1 MFNQLTALPWWYQ
14 NCYWCQHPGQCCFWT
29 ASPRSRWRQNW
40 MFLHLDLFC
49 SLREG
54 ILLPSLGREGNSAGD
69 HACCCVQPCLTS
81 ESATARTR
89 ALPSFFFT
97 EGKNISVTELPAC
110 ALSKGESRWKVFI
123 TLGIWDSLQL
133 FCEELLS
140 FSVSRFSYSFW
151 EEVADKM
158 TVWHLILREF

>member
-1 MFNQLTALPWWYQ
+1 
-14 NCYWCQHPGQCCFWT
+14 
-29 ASPRSRWRQNW
+29 

-81 ESATARTR
+81 ENATARTR

-97 EGKNISVTELPAC
+97 EGKNISATELPAC

-123 TLGIWDSLQL
+123 TLGI
-133 FCEELLS
+133 
-140 FSVSRFSYSFW
+140 
-151 EEVADKM
+151 
-158 TVWHLILREF
+158 